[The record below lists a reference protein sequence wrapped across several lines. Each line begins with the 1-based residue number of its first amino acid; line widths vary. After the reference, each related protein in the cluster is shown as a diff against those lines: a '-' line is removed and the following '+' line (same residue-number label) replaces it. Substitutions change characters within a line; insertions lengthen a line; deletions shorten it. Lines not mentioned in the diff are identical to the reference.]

1 MTEKE
6 RYYTILQELAE
17 VLRSKNDEISLLRW
31 QVSTLEGKLKD
42 VEELK
47 NDAK

>member
-6 RYYTILQELAE
+6 RYDTLLQELAE
-17 VLRSKNDEISLLRW
+17 ILRSKNDEISLLRW

-42 VEELK
+42 AEEEE
-47 NDAK
+47 NDFE